1 MSWIVLIGD
10 ENLNIDSI
18 KRINHYGCRNTYT
31 LQSKRC
37 AIEYNKDYIHYD
49 LVDNLLNYYDKNEST
64 NIPFSNPHFILMSSS
79 SKDIIKKVLRQDNFL
94 KGVYVDPDDGDI
106 VPIEKFIS

>member
-18 KRINHYGCRNTYT
+18 KKIKHYGCNNCYT
-31 LQSKRC
+31 LPSKRC
-37 AIEYNKDYIHYD
+37 AIEYKKDYIYYD
-49 LVDNLLNYYDKNEST
+49 FVDNLLDYYNENESE

-79 SKDIIKKVLRQDNFL
+79 SNDMLKKVLRQDNFL
-94 KGVYVDPDDGDI
+94 KGVYVDTNDGDI
-106 VPIEKFIS
+106 VPIETFIS